1 MNPRHEKVNRHWTP
15 DQIKLVRNRETFW
28 GNLLAFINF
37 NVILSETNNGFY
49 VDIAIKENGKYLVQI
64 SGNNLS
70 TGFQFSSLQTMS
82 DDIRESRAQK
92 IRDFQSQRDSKRK
105 KTVEFP
111 SLKRKRNS
119 QNPDLTL
126 LTIPS
131 NFCLRI

>member
-70 TGFQFSSLQTMS
+70 TGFQFSSLQTIS

-105 KTVEFP
+105 IRKNL
-111 SLKRKRNS
+111 SKKSSASSWLKHSKLIDFS
-119 QNPDLTL
+119 GGGS
-126 LTIPS
+126 I
-131 NFCLRI
+131 